1 MEIHFAAPVP
11 RDKFTN
17 IPGVRDIVIRDNL
30 LTCTVVGSL
39 DALVKTAARFEVSN
53 IISHEPSLEDIFMTY
68 YNGGKND
75 AE

>member
-1 MEIHFAAPVP
+1 MP
-11 RDKFTN
+11 RQSRKDKFTN
-17 IPGVRDIVIRDNL
+17 IPGVRDIVVQDNL

-39 DALVKTAARFEVSN
+39 DALVKAAARFEVVN

-68 YNGGKND
+68 YNEGKND